1 MTHIKNKKNDV
12 TNQKPSPCST
22 KTNTRL
28 ARTKCA
34 RKEEIVNDFFYSL
47 YQILTLNVSDKS
59 LCITQYQRHGKKR
72 NLPFLPNKSK
82 SCLYLLH
89 RVNCEAVKKKSP
101 NSHTWYVSTHP
112 TTCLFAHLDSLFFN
126 SPLMLSFKL
135 PCQRSCQIKF
145 NLVQHKSFWLESRI
159 ARLIIMLIGQFS
171 VFFITAQLC
180 AQDKRIQSESM

>member
-1 MTHIKNKKNDV
+1 MVSFIPYIKF
-12 TNQKPSPCST
+12 SHSM
-22 KTNTRL
+22 
-28 ARTKCA
+28 
-34 RKEEIVNDFFYSL
+34 F
-47 YQILTLNVSDKS
+47 QIKAYVLLNISAMV
-59 LCITQYQRHGKKR
+59 KKR

>member
-1 MTHIKNKKNDV
+1 MVSFIPYIKFSHSMFQIKAHVLLNISAMVKK
-12 TNQKPSPCST
+12 
-22 KTNTRL
+22 KT
-28 ARTKCA
+28 
-34 RKEEIVNDFFYSL
+34 
-47 YQILTLNVSDKS
+47 
-59 LCITQYQRHGKKR
+59 

-101 NSHTWYVSTHP
+101 KSPTHP
-112 TTCLFAHLDSLFFN
+112 TTCLFAHLASLFFN

-135 PCQRSCQIKF
+135 PCQRSCPIKF
-145 NLVQHKSFWLESRI
+145 HLVQTKSFWLESRI